1 MPLLMKSGEGDLQ
14 DEVNI
19 QIPGGE
25 AHAVPAYRGQLL
37 SITDIN
43 GRQPAS
49 LFAFLQDDLREFLS
63 PHHTRV
69 FSNSF
74 ILSLGMRLMTNHR
87 RPIMVLSR
95 DTVGT
100 HDLLL
105 PATDKNYLSKLTQT
119 ESNGCVENAL
129 SALSEIRIF
138 PPKLPDPV
146 NIFSNVALS
155 EDGTLMPRSLKS
167 EPGDQV
173 VFRVLLDI
181 ICVVSTA
188 NKSVGL
194 WSEGESTPLRLNTF
208 NFVSSLD

>member
-1 MPLLMKSGEGDLQ
+1 MPLLMKSGEEDLQ
-14 DEVNI
+14 AEVTI

-25 AHAVPAYRGQLL
+25 ARAVPVYRGQLL
-37 SITDIN
+37 SITEIN
-43 GRQPAS
+43 GKQPAS

-74 ILSLGMRLMTNHR
+74 ILSLGMRLMTNRR
-87 RPIMVLSR
+87 RPIMVLGR

-100 HDLLL
+100 HDILL
-105 PATDKNYLSKLTQT
+105 PATDKNYLSKLMQT

-129 SALSEIRIF
+129 SALSEIRVF
-138 PPKLPDPV
+138 PSKLPDPV
-146 NIFSNVALS
+146 NIFSNVELS
-155 EDGTLMPRSLKS
+155 EDGDLMPRSLKS

-173 VFRVLLDI
+173 IFRVLLDI
-181 ICVVSTA
+181 ICVVSSA

-194 WSEGESTPLRLNTF
+194 WAEGDSTPLRLSTF
-208 NFVSSLD
+208 NFVSSLN